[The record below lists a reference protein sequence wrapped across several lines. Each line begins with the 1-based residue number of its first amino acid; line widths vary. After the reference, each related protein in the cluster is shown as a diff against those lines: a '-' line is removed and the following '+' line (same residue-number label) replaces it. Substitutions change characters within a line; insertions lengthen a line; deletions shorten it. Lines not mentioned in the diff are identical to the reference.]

1 MVLVK
6 AETTRRPA
14 RRRRAERRLGLG
26 PGETPAEGL
35 RRMAVTQAEIAT
47 ESLAVAVAVA
57 DSAGAGK
64 AVHEARKA
72 IKRTRAIVR
81 LLEGQLG
88 HESSAREQTSLRKAA
103 AGLAGARDA
112 EVLLETLEDL
122 RRRHRKKLGKRKG
135 VARLRRRLAAD
146 RQAAERALLE
156 PANRLRVASELRDF
170 AARAGAW
177 QLGNRPG
184 IEMIEPGLRKLYVS
198 GRRRMAKA
206 SGKRGGRMRTMHQW
220 RKRVKDLRY
229 AAEALQ
235 HEARSGAGGRGRKR
249 AGSAREAKENKWLA
263 DLAKGAD
270 ELGELLGEEHDLAVL
285 GQWISDHG
293 ASAGAGRA
301 TQRKLHKLIR
311 RRRAKLRRRALR
323 RGKSLYRLG
332 PRKFIARVARAQARL
347 S

>member
-6 AETTRRPA
+6 AETTRRRA
-14 RRRRAERRLGLG
+14 RRRRTEQRLGLDL
-26 PGETPAEGL
+26 GETPAEGL
-35 RRMAVTQAEIAT
+35 RRMAITQAGIAA
-47 ESLAVAVAVA
+47 ESLTVA
-57 DSAGAGK
+57 DTPSAAK

-72 IKRTRAIVR
+72 IKRTRTIVR

-88 HESSAREQTSLRKAA
+88 RERSAREQRSLRKAA

-122 RRRHRKKLGKRKG
+122 VRRHRKKLGKRKG
-135 VARLRRRLAAD
+135 VVRLRRRLVAD
-146 RQAAERALLE
+146 REVAERALLE
-156 PANRLRVASELRDF
+156 PANRLQVASELRAF
-170 AARAGAW
+170 VVRAGAW
-177 QLGNRPG
+177 ELGDRPG
-184 IEMIEPGLRKLYVS
+184 IEAIEPGLRKLYAS

-235 HEARSGAGGRGRKR
+235 PEARPGAGGRGRKR
-249 AGSAREAKENKWLA
+249 ADSAREAKESKWPA

-293 ASAGAGRA
+293 ASTGAGRA
-301 TQRKLHKLIR
+301 TRRKLHKLIR

-323 RGKSLYRLG
+323 RGTSLYRLG
-332 PRKFIARVARAQARL
+332 GRKFIARVAGAQARL

>member
-6 AETTRRPA
+6 AETTRRRT
-14 RRRRAERRLGLG
+14 RRRRAEQRLGLD

-35 RRMAVTQAEIAT
+35 RRMVVTQAEIAA
-47 ESLAVAVAVA
+47 ESLTVA
-57 DSAGAGK
+57 DDAGAAK

-72 IKRTRAIVR
+72 IKRARTIVR

-88 HESSAREQTSLRKAA
+88 RERSAREQRSLRNAA

-112 EVLLETLEDL
+112 EVLLATLEDL
-122 RRRHRKKLGKRKG
+122 VRRHRKKLGKRKG
-135 VARLRRRLAAD
+135 VVRLRRRLAAD
-146 RQAAERALLE
+146 REAAERALLE
-156 PANRLRVASELRDF
+156 PANRLRVASELRAF
-170 AARAGAW
+170 AVRAGAW
-177 QLGNRPG
+177 ELGDRPG
-184 IEMIEPGLRKLYVS
+184 IEEIEIGLRKLYAS

-206 SGKRGGRMRTMHQW
+206 SGRKGGRMRTMHQW

-235 HEARSGAGGRGRKR
+235 RGTTSDAAGRGRKR
-249 AGSAREAKENKWLA
+249 ARSKRETKERKWLA

-293 ASAGAGRA
+293 ASAGAGR
-301 TQRKLHKLIR
+301 TTRRKLHKLIR

-323 RGKSLYRLG
+323 RGTSLYRLG